1 MPFVR
6 GSNPVWLFDDLAGNI
21 LDDTYFI
28 FFLENTFPYLPAEVY
43 HYPDGTAPWNNP
55 IQILAN
61 GTMPVDVFF
70 DTSQVYR
77 IEVRQGQTQSDPLI
91 YLIENYIPAGGGSTP
106 IDSVALATDNQIT
119 NPQFS
124 LINFSSPYE
133 ITGATNPDPIEV
145 APGWFLNLTGTGNAT
160 IEREALNNAQAN
172 PTNAPYAL
180 HLTLSG
186 SWSDAYLSQRFNQ
199 NGMLWAN
206 KTVSSSVTAR
216 IEGAPQNISATLY
229 DSNNQL
235 LQQVLFPVAL
245 NSEFVEYPDYGTLGA
260 TSNPDLPPAAW
271 IEYRLALP
279 SAVDIYLTSF
289 QLVAQNLETRIAY
302 NQDSIERQQDYT
314 FHYYRDSLLLQPK
327 ESVLTGWVFPQNPWQ
342 FITTASTTVASQ
354 CQYIADQTIIYQ
366 LSGGSQVASGQGSAA
381 TGQGLQIAA
390 VTATNRFALIQY
402 IAPQTIATYWTYL
415 MSALVRSHIIT
426 TNGTTCRVKMRL
438 IYRTTLPAVIG
449 ATEPIASWS
458 ATAGSDPVFQAG
470 WTALT
475 PKNDPVYTLGD
486 GSIPFAFESFD
497 LPASSAST
505 MTLGI
510 VLYTLDNLDETGT
523 ADIVSFDDISL
534 VPNEFAMPSTVLSFD
549 ETLRRCQYYYEK
561 SKEQGVL
568 LTTSG
573 ANNALLRTMRPPA
586 SGANTYLLTNS
597 FGIEYLTN
605 KNITPVTSLYTE
617 GGLIDNVTGYTVL
630 GGSGVQSTG
639 AISATT
645 AWVALN
651 GSDKG
656 IQYRSITAANYISI
670 AAGVTEHT
678 EAYISFHYEADARL
692 GL

>member
-1 MPFVR
+1 MPFTR
-6 GSNPVWLFDDLAGNI
+6 SYNPVWLFDDLVGNI

-28 FFLENTFPYLPAEVY
+28 FFLQNTFPYLPAEVY

-145 APGWFLNLTGTGNAT
+145 APGWFLNLSGTGNAT

-279 SAVDIYLTSF
+279 TAVDIYLTSF

-314 FHYYRDSLLLQPK
+314 FHYYRDSLLTQPK
-327 ESVLTGWVFPQNPWQ
+327 ESLLTGWDFGLNPWQ
-342 FITTASTTVASQ
+342 FTTTASTTLAAQ
-354 CQYIADQTIIYQ
+354 CAYTADQTIIYQ
-366 LSGGSQVASGQGSAA
+366 QAGGSEIATAQGTAA
-381 TGQGLQIAA
+381 ENYAFEVKAIG
-390 VTATNRFALIQY
+390 NNSRFAVIQY
-402 IAPQTIATYWTYL
+402 IAPQTVRDAWGYVL
-415 MSALVRSHIIT
+415 SSLVRAYISSPTHGST
-426 TNGTTCRVKMRL
+426 VRFKMRL
-438 IYRTTLPAVIG
+438 IYRASLPSTIG
-449 ATEPIASWS
+449 AAEPISSWI
-458 ATAGSDPVFQAG
+458 GSGNPTFSAG
-470 WTALT
+470 WTAIA
-475 PKNDPVYTLGD
+475 PENDPVYTFGAQ
-486 GSIPFAFESFD
+486 GETFSFEGMQ
-497 LPASSAST
+497 LPASSNAA

-510 VLYTLDNLDETGT
+510 VLYTLDPIVETAT
-523 ADIVSFDDISL
+523 ADRILFERISL
-534 VPNEFAMPSTVLSFD
+534 CRNDFAIDGQLLSFD
-549 ETLRRCQYYYEK
+549 ETLSRCQYYFEK

-568 LTTSG
+568 STASG
-573 ANNALLRTMRPPA
+573 SDNALIRTMRPPA
-586 SGANTYLLTNS
+586 SGATTYLLTNS
-597 FGIEYLTN
+597 FGIEYLN
-605 KNITPVTSLYTE
+605 IKNITPVTSLYSE

-645 AWVALN
+645 AWDALN
-651 GSDKG
+651 GGDKG
-656 IQYRSITAANYISI
+656 IQYRSKTAANYISI